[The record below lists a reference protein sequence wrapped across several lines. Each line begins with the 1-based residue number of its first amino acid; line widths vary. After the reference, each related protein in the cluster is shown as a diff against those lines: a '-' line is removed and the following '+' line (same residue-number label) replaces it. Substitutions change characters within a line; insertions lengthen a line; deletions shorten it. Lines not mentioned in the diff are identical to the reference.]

1 MPDTQDT
8 QVALLGPAAAALEAQ
23 LRAQGFVPAGD
34 GRAAAVIDLSAPDR
48 DDLIALARQL
58 YAPLVGIV
66 AEGAPADRSC
76 DELDGFVRAPHAA
89 TDLPRLLSSLI
100 RATRDRDELLR
111 QSQDLVTLC
120 EVAQSFAASDDPG
133 RLLHDLVRTLAGR
146 LSVERCTLLVVSDDT
161 CTVVA
166 ASDDRPGHDR
176 RVDLARYPELREAVR
191 SRRPVLIDDARHHPL
206 LDPVRAHIQGAGV
219 SSIAVVPMLSQGAV
233 VGMLVARSKTRAG
246 FAPREVAFLST
257 VASATSVALRTA
269 GPLPG
274 SHAQEVLAR
283 IATERELSQ
292 LRRYEDMFSHV
303 SDGMAVLDGEG
314 RILSINPAGCA
325 TLGVLAEEARGLR
338 LEQLVAPLSEM
349 AASLVW
355 REIAR
360 GGRVLSADL
369 ELQTRDGRDITL
381 SLSAGQLGA
390 QNARA
395 VLSFRDVTE
404 SRALEAELRQTKE
417 FLEQLIDA
425 AVDGIVAVDLRGRVL
440 LWNRGAERVTGYS
453 AADAVG
459 KMHVSD
465 FYPPGQAQ
473 EIMVALRSARSSAR
487 ELSPLRVELV
497 ARSGEAIPV
506 RLSVAM
512 IAEAGRETA
521 TVGIFRDLRDDLRV
535 EAELQG
541 TRERLAIAEKAA
553 VVSELAG
560 AAAHELNQPLTSVL
574 GFSELLFRRIDKEQ
588 DQRGR
593 EELGVILREAER
605 MARIVR
611 KIGKITR
618 YETAHYVGELR
629 IVDLDRSSEPPPPM
643 APLAPDD
650 KP

>member
-1 MPDTQDT
+1 MQLPEPHDN
-8 QVALLGPAAAALEAQ
+8 QVALLGPAAAALEAP
-23 LRAQGFVPAGD
+23 LRAAGFAPAD
-34 GRAAAVIDLSAPDR
+34 TGRAAAIIDLAAPDR
-48 DDLIALARQL
+48 TRLVALARQL
-58 YAPLVGIV
+58 YSSLIGILP
-66 AEGAPADRSC
+66 EGSPVDRLC
-76 DELDGFVRAPHAA
+76 AELDGFVRAPHAA
-89 TDLPRLLSSLI
+89 SDLPALLRTHL

-120 EVAQSFAASDDPG
+120 EVAQSFAASDDPA

-146 LSVERCTLLVVSDDT
+146 LSVERCTLLVVSGET

-176 RVDLARYPELREAVR
+176 QVDLALYPELREAVR

-206 LDPVRAHIQGAGV
+206 LDPVRAHIEEAGV
-219 SSIAVVPMLSQGAV
+219 SSIAVVPLLSQDAV

-246 FAPREVAFLST
+246 FAHREVAFLVT
-257 VASATSVALRTA
+257 VASATSVALRAA
-269 GPLPG
+269 GPLTG
-274 SHAQEVLAR
+274 SQAQDVLAR
-283 IATERELSQ
+283 VATERELHQ

-303 SDGMAVLDGEG
+303 SDGMAVLDEQG

-325 TLGVLAEEARGLR
+325 TLGVPPEEARGLR
-338 LEQLVAPLSEM
+338 LEQLVANVSTM
-349 AASLVW
+349 AASLIW

-369 ELQTRDGRDITL
+369 ELQTRDGRKLTL
-381 SLSAGQLGA
+381 SMSAGQLGA

-417 FLEQLIDA
+417 FLERLIDA

-459 KMHVSD
+459 RMDVSD

-473 EIMVALRSARSSAR
+473 AIMRALRAARVAGE
-487 ELSPLRVELV
+487 ELPPVRSELI
-497 ARSGEAIPV
+497 SKGGEAIPV

-512 IAEAGRETA
+512 VAEGGRESA
-521 TVGIFRDLRDDLRV
+521 TVGIFRDLREELRV
-535 EAELQG
+535 EEELRG
-541 TRERLAIAEKAA
+541 TRERLAVAEKAA
-553 VVSELAG
+553 VISELAG

-574 GFSELLFRRIDKEQ
+574 GFSELLFRRTDKEQ

-605 MARIVR
+605 MAHIVR

-618 YETAHYVGELR
+618 YETAQYVGGLR
-629 IVDLDRSSEPPPPM
+629 IVDLDRSSEPPPVVVVVE
-643 APLAPDD
+643 